1 MRSALPLLLFTAAA
15 LLGLPAAPGEVCAQP
30 RREAGP
36 APQPAQQRAAQRESL
51 KQLQEGRRLVRSQ
64 DLQGGIAAFKRALT
78 ARPDDPAILGEL
90 GWAYLQLGDLPRAED
105 ATRRA
110 ITAAVEPRQRASL
123 LYNLGLIEQ
132 RLGHEAE
139 AADAFRRSL
148 ALRPSKAVQAA
159 LEGLPRAAAP
169 ARDYRC
175 TLEGCGAVD
184 PAPTLPA
191 LCARVNALLSCD
203 GAPPEEGDALTP
215 TCAAEEARP
224 GQGSLQGWTL
234 LRLEHPSCDGFFTEE
249 IVVLAVR
256 RGGAWHVLDELSTYT
271 DWRAWGAGEDGT
283 SVTTLRL
290 QDVLPGGEVELV
302 VELTASGFG
311 HELHPKHE
319 GQIIESGHADTSI
332 LIYSPVDGYRGGIT
346 TSVSSW
352 EYVYKEEL
360 EGAEVISER
369 QRRSAVL
376 VDFAAPGKIVIT
388 PEAGEPAESPELP
401 RPGTY
406 TPQDLLAPK

>member
-1 MRSALPLLLFTAAA
+1 MRSALSLLLTAA
-15 LLGLPAAPGEVCAQP
+15 LLGGLCASREAVAQP

-51 KQLQEGRRLVRSQ
+51 KQLQEGRRRVQ
-64 DLQGGIAAFKRALT
+64 GKDLQGGIAAFKLALA

-110 ITAAVEPRQRASL
+110 ITTAVEPRQRASL

-132 RLGHEAE
+132 RRGHAAE
-139 AADAFRRSL
+139 AANAFRLSL

-159 LEGLPRAAAP
+159 LEGLPRASAP
-169 ARDYRC
+169 VRDYRC
-175 TLEGCGAVD
+175 TLEGCGAVA

-191 LCARVNALLSCD
+191 LCARVSALLSCD
-203 GAPPEEGDALTP
+203 GPPPEEGYELTP

-224 GQGSLQGWTL
+224 GQGSLQGWSL

-283 SVTTLRL
+283 SATTLRL
-290 QDVLPGGEVELV
+290 QDVLPGDEVELV
-302 VELTASGFG
+302 VELTSSGFS
-311 HELHPKHE
+311 HELHPKQE
-319 GQIIESGHADTSI
+319 GHIIESGHADTSL
-332 LIYSPVDGYRGGIT
+332 LIYSPVEGYRGGIT

-352 EYVYKEEL
+352 EYVYREGL

-376 VDFAAPGKIVIT
+376 VDFAAPGTIIIRAQ
-388 PEAGEPAESPELP
+388 EGEPSPELP

-406 TPQDLLAPK
+406 TAQDLLAPK